1 MLNFFAKF
9 FSLVNMTTFV
19 DTSVLLAGTP
29 QARDQD
35 PVIVVVRSA
44 QGMLREGLGESES
57 GLFEKNFNEAYEK
70 EEFGTVIDLLL
81 GNAGVVFK
89 KVSSADDMEK
99 VSKTAEGYFE
109 VTLSLLSKLDSV
121 EAVVSKMDAFVA
133 TVLAAPSSV
142 SLLKLKLLTT
152 LFSSLNPKAQLRLR
166 VIEGLCRL
174 AASDAS
180 HKLSPLVFALV
191 KPTADWIDS
200 NEWDLTDAEKFDI
213 YGLIASVA
221 FSSEKLRYLSLQA
234 SVATGDKK
242 PALLETIAIE
252 SIRDSLIFSFPR
264 PDSLTV
270 ATSKCIAIL
279 SSGSFADMERFVA
292 DNGSFLTSHHIDQ
305 SSLLE
310 KMRVLA
316 LARQGTSSVTLSHVA
331 ESLKT
336 TDPVAVV
343 VRAIAAGLVVG
354 SIDEVAGKVHI
365 VATKQYASSSVESD
379 LKKIL
384 TALS

>member
-1 MLNFFAKF
+1 MEFFFWTKIF
-9 FSLVNMTTFV
+9 PSVKMTTFV

-44 QGMLREGLGESES
+44 QGMLREGLGESAS
-57 GLFEKNFNEAYEK
+57 GLFEKNFNEAYDK
-70 EEFGTVIDLLL
+70 EEWESVIDLLL

-121 EAVVSKMDAFVA
+121 EAVVSKMDAFIA
-133 TVLAAPSSV
+133 TVLSAPSSV

-152 LFSSLNPKAQLRLR
+152 LFASLNPKAQLRLR
-166 VIEGLCRL
+166 VIQGLCRL

-191 KPTADWIDS
+191 KPTAEWIEA
-200 NEWDLTDAEKFDI
+200 NEWDLTDFEKFDI
-213 YGLIASVA
+213 FGLLASVA
-221 FSSEKLRYLSLQA
+221 SSSEKLRYLTLQA
-234 SVATGDKK
+234 SVASGGDKK
-242 PALLETIAIE
+242 VALMESIAIE
-252 SIRDSLIFSFPR
+252 SIRDSLIFSFPQ
-264 PDSLTV
+264 PESLSV

-279 SSGSFADMERFVA
+279 SSGSFADMERFVSEHA
-292 DNGSFLTSHHIDQ
+292 SFLASYNIDKL
-305 SSLLE
+305 SLIE

-316 LARQGTSSVTLSHVA
+316 LARQGTSTLTLAHVA
-331 ESLKT
+331 DSLKT
-336 TDPVAVV
+336 TDPVTVV
-343 VRAIAAGLVVG
+343 VRAIAAGLIVG

-365 VATKQYASSSVESD
+365 VATKQYASVETD

>member
-1 MLNFFAKF
+1 
-9 FSLVNMTTFV
+9 MTTFV

-44 QGMLREGLGESES
+44 QGMLREGLGESAS
-57 GLFEKNFNEAYEK
+57 GLFEKNFNEAYDK
-70 EEFGTVIDLLL
+70 EEWETVIDLLL
-81 GNAGVVFK
+81 GNADVVFK
-89 KVSSADDMEK
+89 KVSSADDIEK

-133 TVLAAPSSV
+133 TVLSAPSSV

-152 LFSSLNPKAQLRLR
+152 LFASLNPKAQLRLR
-166 VIEGLCRL
+166 VIQGLCRL

-180 HKLSPLVFALV
+180 HKLSPLVFSLV
-191 KPTADWIDS
+191 KPTAEWIES
-200 NEWDLTDAEKFDI
+200 NEWDLTDGEKFDI
-213 YGLIASVA
+213 FGLVASVA
-221 FSSEKLRYLSLQA
+221 SSSEKLRYLTLQA
-234 SVATGDKK
+234 SVASGDKK
-242 PALLETIAIE
+242 VGLMEKIAIE

-264 PDSLTV
+264 PDSLSV

-292 DNGSFLTSHHIDQ
+292 EQSSFLASHNIDQ
-305 SSLLE
+305 SSLIE
-310 KMRVLA
+310 KMRVVA
-316 LARQGTSSVTLSHVA
+316 LARQGTSTLTLAHVA
-331 ESLKT
+331 DSLKT
-336 TDPVAVV
+336 TDPVTVV

-365 VATKQYASSSVESD
+365 VATKQYASVETD